1 MKTIKNKVLA
11 VASSDPDIQG
21 SFAALK
27 RAAKR
32 AKQLAEATG
41 TPLYVIKNGK
51 IVNLNPRAASI

>member
-11 VASSDPDIQG
+11 MASSDPDIRG